1 VHDKNNTE
9 KVHDEQHAD
18 YQPRHV
24 ETVTGAVVRL
34 NAAEQVHALMSSAF
48 LAATMTS
55 GGGK

>member
-9 KVHDEQHAD
+9 NVHDEQHAD
-18 YQPRHV
+18 YQPRYV

-34 NAAEQVHALMSSAF
+34 NAAEQAHALSSAF